1 MKKRI
6 EINIIGSIGEDLI
19 EGIRDFTSILEDMR
33 DEINTLKQKV
43 KEISSDLSKK

>member
-1 MKKRI
+1 MKKRM

-19 EGIRDFTSILEDMR
+19 EGIRDFTNILEDMR

-43 KEISSDLSKK
+43 KEISSDLPKK